1 MKNLITILFL
11 SLCLTANSQE
21 KCVTVKVEKIEDY
34 RVRITKTD
42 TCKNVITVTTMLEK
56 TGDLVKIKEKNV
68 KKEKMTNE
76 TTNPCPICGGYC
88 GIC

>member
-1 MKNLITILFL
+1 MKILITILFL

-21 KCVTVKVEKIEDY
+21 KCVTIKVEKIEDY

-56 TGDLVKIKEKNV
+56 DWRSRKKKRKTRKKKN
-68 KKEKMTNE
+68 
-76 TTNPCPICGGYC
+76 
-88 GIC
+88 

>member
-34 RVRITKTD
+34 RVKITKTN
-42 TCKNVITVTTMLEK
+42 TCKNVITISTMLEK
-56 TGDLVKIKEKNV
+56 EWKARKKKRKNR
-68 KKEKMTNE
+68 KRKS
-76 TTNPCPICGGYC
+76 
-88 GIC
+88 

>member
-34 RVRITKTD
+34 RVKITKTN
-42 TCKNVITVTTMLEK
+42 TCKNVITISTMLEK
-56 TGDLVKIKEKNV
+56 EWKARKKKGKTRKKKN
-68 KKEKMTNE
+68 
-76 TTNPCPICGGYC
+76 
-88 GIC
+88 

>member
-11 SLCLTANSQE
+11 SLCLTANAQE

-56 TGDLVKIKEKNV
+56 DWRSRKKKRKNREKKN
-68 KKEKMTNE
+68 
-76 TTNPCPICGGYC
+76 
-88 GIC
+88 

>member
-1 MKNLITILFL
+1 MKNLIIILFL

-42 TCKNVITVTTMLEK
+42 TCKNIVTISTMLEK
-56 TGDLVKIKEKNV
+56 DWRSRKNKR
-68 KKEKMTNE
+68 KKRKKRKND
-76 TTNPCPICGGYC
+76 
-88 GIC
+88 

>member
-11 SLCLTANSQE
+11 SLCLTANAQE

-42 TCKNVITVTTMLEK
+42 TCKNIITVTTMLEK
-56 TGDLVKIKEKNV
+56 DWRSRKKKRKNR
-68 KKEKMTNE
+68 KKKN
-76 TTNPCPICGGYC
+76 
-88 GIC
+88 

>member
-34 RVRITKTD
+34 RVKITKTN
-42 TCKNVITVTTMLEK
+42 TCKNIVTVSTML
-56 TGDLVKIKEKNV
+56 
-68 KKEKMTNE
+68 KKDWDSRKKKRKQRKKRS
-76 TTNPCPICGGYC
+76 
-88 GIC
+88 

>member
-11 SLCLTANSQE
+11 SLCLTANAQE

-42 TCKNVITVTTMLEK
+42 TCKNIVTVTTMLEK
-56 TGDLVKIKEKNV
+56 DWRSRKKKRKNR
-68 KKEKMTNE
+68 KKKN
-76 TTNPCPICGGYC
+76 
-88 GIC
+88 

>member
-11 SLCLTANSQE
+11 SLCLTANAQE

-42 TCKNVITVTTMLEK
+42 TCKNIITVTTMLEK
-56 TGDLVKIKEKNV
+56 DWRARKKKRKTRKKKN
-68 KKEKMTNE
+68 
-76 TTNPCPICGGYC
+76 
-88 GIC
+88 

>member
-1 MKNLITILFL
+1 MKNLIAILFL

-42 TCKNVITVTTMLEK
+42 TCKNIVTISTMLEK
-56 TGDLVKIKEKNV
+56 DWRSRKNKRKKRKKIKND
-68 KKEKMTNE
+68 
-76 TTNPCPICGGYC
+76 
-88 GIC
+88 

>member
-34 RVRITKTD
+34 RVKITKTN
-42 TCKNVITVTTMLEK
+42 TCKNVITISTMLEK
-56 TGDLVKIKEKNV
+56 KWKARKKKRKTRKKKN
-68 KKEKMTNE
+68 
-76 TTNPCPICGGYC
+76 
-88 GIC
+88 

>member
-42 TCKNVITVTTMLEK
+42 ICKNVITVTTMLEK
-56 TGDLVKIKEKNV
+56 DWRSRKNKR
-68 KKEKMTNE
+68 KKRKKRKND
-76 TTNPCPICGGYC
+76 
-88 GIC
+88 

>member
-1 MKNLITILFL
+1 MKNLIAILFL

-42 TCKNVITVTTMLEK
+42 TCKNVITITTMLEK
-56 TGDLVKIKEKNV
+56 DWRSRKNKR
-68 KKEKMTNE
+68 KKLKNKK
-76 TTNPCPICGGYC
+76 NDQ
-88 GIC
+88 

>member
-1 MKNLITILFL
+1 MKNLIAILFL

-42 TCKNVITVTTMLEK
+42 TCKNIVTISTMLEK
-56 TGDLVKIKEKNV
+56 DWRSRKNKR
-68 KKEKMTNE
+68 KKRKTRKNDQ
-76 TTNPCPICGGYC
+76 
-88 GIC
+88 

>member
-1 MKNLITILFL
+1 MKNLIAILFL

-56 TGDLVKIKEKNV
+56 DWRSRKNKRKKRKKRKNEK
-68 KKEKMTNE
+68 
-76 TTNPCPICGGYC
+76 
-88 GIC
+88 

>member
-11 SLCLTANSQE
+11 SLCLTANAQE
-21 KCVTVKVEKIEDY
+21 RCVTVKVEKIEDY

-56 TGDLVKIKEKNV
+56 DWRSRKKKRKTRKKKN
-68 KKEKMTNE
+68 
-76 TTNPCPICGGYC
+76 
-88 GIC
+88 

>member
-11 SLCLTANSQE
+11 SLCLTANAQE

-34 RVRITKTD
+34 RVKITKTD

-56 TGDLVKIKEKNV
+56 DWRSRKKKRKNR
-68 KKEKMTNE
+68 KKKN
-76 TTNPCPICGGYC
+76 
-88 GIC
+88 

>member
-34 RVRITKTD
+34 RVRITKID

-56 TGDLVKIKEKNV
+56 DWRSRKNKR
-68 KKEKMTNE
+68 KKRKKRKND
-76 TTNPCPICGGYC
+76 
-88 GIC
+88 

>member
-56 TGDLVKIKEKNV
+56 DWRSRKKKRKTLKKKN
-68 KKEKMTNE
+68 
-76 TTNPCPICGGYC
+76 
-88 GIC
+88 

>member
-11 SLCLTANSQE
+11 SLCLTAKSQE

-56 TGDLVKIKEKNV
+56 DWRSRKKKRKNR
-68 KKEKMTNE
+68 KKKN
-76 TTNPCPICGGYC
+76 
-88 GIC
+88 

>member
-21 KCVTVKVEKIEDY
+21 KCVTVKVEKIENY

-42 TCKNVITVTTMLEK
+42 TCKNVITITTMLEK
-56 TGDLVKIKEKNV
+56 DWRSRKNKR
-68 KKEKMTNE
+68 KKLKKRKND
-76 TTNPCPICGGYC
+76 
-88 GIC
+88 